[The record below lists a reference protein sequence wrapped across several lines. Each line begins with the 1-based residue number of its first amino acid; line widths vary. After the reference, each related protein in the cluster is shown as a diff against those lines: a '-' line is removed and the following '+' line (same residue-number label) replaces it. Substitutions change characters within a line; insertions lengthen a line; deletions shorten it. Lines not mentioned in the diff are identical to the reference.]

1 MAVDVQKEYE
11 QAGLAKKVVAV
22 IPAGGSGFRSTPMWT
37 RFDAFLDTIAKP
49 AMRDLFWRRP
59 YLDIIFD
66 YLIEGGV
73 VEKVLLSVGEKPKR
87 SKKACVSDR
96 DKIVYQAY
104 VDMKRLVDRRG
115 GAVEIFFDNPGGD
128 RGTGATAVAEEGKEI
143 LRENSQVEYILVCF
157 GDVPTIPTEE
167 FKKVV
172 LEHIRS
178 RRKFTLISA
187 IAGDPFNYGRVVRYP
202 KTILTILPRRE
213 VEQMRAGEVRRFGNV
228 SVTKEQIENFYHLNQ
243 RIRDG
248 RLIAVE
254 LPEVDTEKYGFWA
267 KYLFL
272 EEEDYRALKPE
283 KRITLY
289 HPWRECLEHGRISL
303 TKEQIEQRRL
313 RLGDDKLIVWDPR
326 TDEFFD
332 VKEQGDIGRTEKER
346 EEIGAL
352 EVRGIEYPVS
362 TDYLHAIV
370 ERNTGL
376 VVMNKE
382 IMLKTIRDLDASNY
396 GRVIEDQKGRE
407 IAVFPNEKL
416 QKMNPGENIVLGGR
430 KFSREEL
437 QQVTK
442 CRKLWETEEK
452 LYVLERHPNGE
463 YYLPE
468 IAKEVKA
475 KGDPVNLAMLFGGI
489 GEGYDFRTDTRVGA
503 VFENEIFTRKLQ
515 RRGVNV
521 SPGTRFWVGG
531 GFDIANI
538 EPGVS
543 FEGEICLQG
552 DIRIKAGASLK
563 NAEVYNYFFYPFDPP
578 DRKRRVRENRR
589 GLDYLV
595 IGENSKLENA
605 VVVNGNIG
613 SSASLNYA
621 SVMGVDVEEG
631 EKVHGVVIR
640 IAPDGSV
647 IRIPRPR
654 RYVPPIPSGVE
665 LLDLDGEGKMLEHVY
680 AVTIRPGSEIFTSR
694 RIKAFLRA
702 LLEAVAEFG
711 GAKSFCKRYINELKQ
726 QRPGALPGF
735 QDFAD
740 LNFYI
745 GANTVLGGKVVLAG
759 DIYVDGWTQ
768 IHNSVI
774 QNSRVGRNARIADS
788 LVKESVV
795 ESSPKAISIVDS
807 AVLIR
812 EKLGPGSIM
821 DFSCLEA
828 GTVQEAKQ
836 IFPQV
841 READLLTACV
851 TSGDSIVAIKGTGD
865 DELLE
870 YLQRYSP
877 EVWRGLMELK
887 GGANLLVDLDA
898 ERIQVDGK
906 DVESKKAQWL
916 IEAIK
921 VINKFPEKRARF
933 VTDNVA
939 VILGAGDGV
948 RMRSADMPKVTYLL
962 GSKPAINRAIEVYRR
977 CGFRQQVV
985 VVGRLGEEVV
995 EQVARE
1001 HKDIV
1006 FTYQPK
1012 RLGTGHAAKQAAYLL
1027 KKKDYRGHIMV
1038 VAGDKV
1044 IAPEAINRFVD
1055 EYRRSNADAAV
1066 LVAAKTRWP
1075 NAGRVVYKS
1084 DGTLDSIV
1092 EKSDITKKML
1102 LCELLKE
1109 KRMDGNFSNQEM
1121 LEMIRKV
1128 VPVEKKAAKMLG
1140 EQLWNRLKANSP
1152 VTLPEME
1159 RMIRPEDLVFTVR
1172 ERDGRITQLTAEE
1185 LEQRT
1190 FQVNTSVYLFTADA
1204 YYYALPRLS
1213 SNNAQQEEYLTDAV
1227 SILSNAVDC
1236 SGNHLFKVIAVE
1248 VEDADQVLAFNTPE
1262 ELLATKESLQSR
1274 VRKILSQR
1282 GVTQMGDFE
1291 NSWIDD
1297 VDSVWK
1303 IGRGTVI
1310 LGTVFIDLGPNPR
1323 MKIGRNCHIL
1333 GEVRI
1338 IHSALGEDCTVK
1350 NSRMENVVAG
1360 DNVVIRDSILTP
1372 DRLTVIPPG
1381 VEVLHGDLSALKSIR
1396 AQQRQVLRE
1405 LRAMYAEAF
1414 RKGQIETDADY
1425 YTQGVDETNVYVDSD
1440 LLGKIVSSATKLQP
1454 GDILTG
1460 P

>member
-87 SKKACVSDR
+87 SKEACVSDR

-143 LRENSQVEYILVCF
+143 LRENSQIEYILVCF

-172 LEHIRS
+172 LEHIKS

-187 IAGDPFNYGRVVRYP
+187 IAGDPFNYGR
-202 KTILTILPRRE
+202 
-213 VEQMRAGEVRRFGNV
+213 
-228 SVTKEQIENFYHLNQ
+228 
-243 RIRDG
+243 
-248 RLIAVE
+248 
-254 LPEVDTEKYGFWA
+254 
-267 KYLFL
+267 
-272 EEEDYRALKPE
+272 
-283 KRITLY
+283 
-289 HPWRECLEHGRISL
+289 WRECLEHGRISL

-437 QQVTK
+437 QRVTK

-595 IGENSKLENA
+595 IGENSNLEDT

-613 SSASLNYA
+613 SSASLSYA

-631 EKVHGVVIR
+631 EKVHGVVVR

-654 RYVPPIPSGVE
+654 RYVPPVPSGVE

-694 RIKAFLRA
+694 RIKAFLTA
-702 LLEAVAEFG
+702 LLEAVAQFG

-740 LNFYI
+740 
-745 GANTVLGGKVVLAG
+745 LGGKVVLAG

-812 EKLGPGSIM
+812 EKLGPGSVV

-877 EVWRGLMELK
+877 EVWSGLMELK
-887 GGANLLVDLDA
+887 GRGNLLVDLDA
-898 ERIQVDGK
+898 ERIQLDGK

-1001 HKDIV
+1001 YKDIV

-1012 RLGTGHAAKQAAYLL
+1012 RLGTGHAAKQAAYIL

-1044 IAPEAINRFVD
+1044 IAPEAIKRFVE

-1066 LVAAKTRWP
+1066 LVASKTRWP

-1121 LEMIRKV
+1121 LEMMKIWSLLSER
-1128 VPVEKKAAKMLG
+1128 
-1140 EQLWNRLKANSP
+1140 
-1152 VTLPEME
+1152 EM
-1159 RMIRPEDLVFTVR
+1159 
-1172 ERDGRITQLTAEE
+1172 G
-1185 LEQRT
+1185 
-1190 FQVNTSVYLFTADA
+1190 
-1204 YYYALPRLS
+1204 
-1213 SNNAQQEEYLTDAV
+1213 
-1227 SILSNAVDC
+1227 
-1236 SGNHLFKVIAVE
+1236 
-1248 VEDADQVLAFNTPE
+1248 
-1262 ELLATKESLQSR
+1262 ESLSLQQKSLNR
-1274 VRKILSQR
+1274 ELFRSTPRSIFLPLTHTTMPCQ
-1282 GVTQMGDFE
+1282 
-1291 NSWIDD
+1291 
-1297 VDSVWK
+1297 DSPATMPSK
-1303 IGRGTVI
+1303 
-1310 LGTVFIDLGPNPR
+1310 
-1323 MKIGRNCHIL
+1323 
-1333 GEVRI
+1333 
-1338 IHSALGEDCTVK
+1338 
-1350 NSRMENVVAG
+1350 
-1360 DNVVIRDSILTP
+1360 
-1372 DRLTVIPPG
+1372 
-1381 VEVLHGDLSALKSIR
+1381 KSI
-1396 AQQRQVLRE
+1396 
-1405 LRAMYAEAF
+1405 
-1414 RKGQIETDADY
+1414 
-1425 YTQGVDETNVYVDSD
+1425 
-1440 LLGKIVSSATKLQP
+1440 
-1454 GDILTG
+1454 
-1460 P
+1460 